1 MALLTA
7 AIKAELN
14 TDYPRAIEY
23 YRKLAS
29 EGPLLDRVGIYQ
41 AVARCHEKLGE
52 LKKAGAWHEK
62 AGDAYLKISNRT
74 MGEPER
80 AYYALLEF
88 RSALQDYG
96 SGKGM
101 PRAAARYL
109 TALTTCLEHG
119 KEGYSHEM
127 LFAGFLSSKL
137 GSDKRAGRFFMD
149 SAKQFEQGKDTELA
163 REIYSLALKHFQ
175 RAGARR
181 DAVKA
186 HAMVNRLP

>member
-1 MALLTA
+1 MGLLTA

-14 TDYPRAIEY
+14 TDYTQAVEHY
-23 YRKLAS
+23 GKLAVR
-29 EGPLLDRVGIYQ
+29 GTMLDRVGIYQ
-41 AVARCHEKLGE
+41 ALARCHEKLGR

-62 AGDAYLKISNRT
+62 AGDAYLKISGRV

-96 SGKGM
+96 SGKRM

-109 TALTTCLEHG
+109 HSLTTCLKYS

-127 LFAGFLSSKL
+127 LFAGFLSAKL
-137 GSDKRAGRFFMD
+137 GSHKQAGRFFRD
-149 SAKQFEQGKDTELA
+149 SSKQFEQNRDTELA
-163 REIYSLALKHFQ
+163 REIRELALKYLH
-175 RAGARR
+175 
-181 DAVKA
+181 
-186 HAMVNRLP
+186 MP